1 MKKIISLLLTIAML
15 FSISTAVLAADV
27 PQQDYPQRFWD
38 VPKDHWAFNYI
49 AALTEKGIISGHEDG
64 SFWPDAN
71 VTNAEGAKMIALAA
85 GLSTDDN
92 SLIFTDMAGHW
103 ANVYANAIKNYLP
116 NQSVNVFSPDQ
127 ALNRETMAAIL
138 VSVLGYELSYDY
150 IQYIFSKF
158 TDTNTISNN
167 LAPYVAAAVKNNL
180 ISGFDDNTFRGQ
192 DTLTRAEAATLIFR
206 AFYEQRTETKDFF
219 DVKSYNVSKIALPTD
234 WIGDDSFRYTY
245 SSDISWASADTM
257 GNIYFELK
265 LYRDSTLL
273 GTNLYKRNINGTIE
287 KIGEL
292 EELEETITANDNGVQ
307 LNEFHI
313 SGTYYDKYQDG
324 LLIIGRFNDADIIGY
339 DFNKKFLYILK
350 NGNMKLLSTDF
361 KYSNIVDIVGAGYIV
376 GGADLVTR
384 DLSDTFT
391 FMLPDESWR
400 LYDYDEFFDAYTS
413 LYIFSESHGGLLKTD
428 FKVYNNSN
436 NIKVDKVW
444 PTYSVN
450 YDEQF
455 LFMDDNLCM
464 FINRTD
470 YSLSCYDFAGKRKNI
485 IKIPEELGGFVLD
498 EILDEGNR
506 VFSGT
511 NNELIFLTSENIYT
525 LTPEY

>member
-116 NQSVNVFSPDQ
+116 NQSADAFSPDQ

-192 DTLTRAEAATLIFR
+192 DTLTRAEAATLISR
-206 AFYEQRTETKDFF
+206 AFYEQRTETKDLS
-219 DVKSYNVSKIALPTD
+219 DIKAYNVSKTETFND
-234 WIGDDSFRYTY
+234 WFEFGDLWNIKG
-245 SSDISWASADTM
+245 DISEDTA
-257 GNIYFELK
+257 GNIYF
-265 LYRDSTLL
+265 
-273 GTNLYKRNINGTIE
+273 
-287 KIGEL
+287 KIGHFMGL
-292 EELEETITANDNGVQ
+292 
-307 LNEFHI
+307 
-313 SGTYYDKYQDG
+313 YQCT
-324 LLIIGRFNDADIIGY
+324 
-339 DFNKKFLYILK
+339 FL
-350 NGNMKLLSTDF
+350 
-361 KYSNIVDIVGAGYIV
+361 
-376 GGADLVTR
+376 
-384 DLSDTFT
+384 
-391 FMLPDESWR
+391 
-400 LYDYDEFFDAYTS
+400 
-413 LYIFSESHGGLLKTD
+413 
-428 FKVYNNSN
+428 
-436 NIKVDKVW
+436 
-444 PTYSVN
+444 
-450 YDEQF
+450 
-455 LFMDDNLCM
+455 
-464 FINRTD
+464 
-470 YSLSCYDFAGKRKNI
+470 
-485 IKIPEELGGFVLD
+485 
-498 EILDEGNR
+498 
-506 VFSGT
+506 
-511 NNELIFLTSENIYT
+511 
-525 LTPEY
+525 